1 MKYRIHGHRHAD
13 FLFRELGEY
22 ACLWGEIEDAL
33 ASISDDMII
42 KEFEGEARKAISIS
56 QAIYRLVKAEL
67 VKRAWRPESYI
78 FESVVALGMG
88 KSSSLGYDM
97 FWIVADCIYW
107 VI

>member
-42 KEFEGEARKAISIS
+42 KEFEGEARMAARKLYFRRRRVWARGEGHLEVGFR
-56 QAIYRLVKAEL
+56 QGCA
-67 VKRAWRPESYI
+67 
-78 FESVVALGMG
+78 
-88 KSSSLGYDM
+88 
-97 FWIVADCIYW
+97 
-107 VI
+107 

>member
-42 KEFEGEARKAISIS
+42 KEFEGEARKAKSIS
-56 QAIYRLVKAEL
+56 QDRKSTRLNSSHS
-67 VKRAWRPESYI
+67 RASRMP
-78 FESVVALGMG
+78 
-88 KSSSLGYDM
+88 SS
-97 FWIVADCIYW
+97 A
-107 VI
+107 